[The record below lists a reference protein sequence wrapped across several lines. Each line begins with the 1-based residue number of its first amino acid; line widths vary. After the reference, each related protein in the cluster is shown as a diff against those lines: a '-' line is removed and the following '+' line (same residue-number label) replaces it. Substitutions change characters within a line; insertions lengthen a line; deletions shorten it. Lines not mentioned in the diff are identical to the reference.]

1 MPQERG
7 PNINELTREGSAES
21 TDAQISSLISESLSS
36 DSGLTPLKG
45 FRIDL
50 SANPGFRKFFYSAR
64 CECGTAA
71 LLSVEV
77 AGEKTLSEVRKAAP
91 ELTRRLE
98 AQASSFR
105 RMSCEAHQRMRLG
118 PAGAPPARP
127 G

>member
-7 PNINELTREGSAES
+7 PNINELTREASAES
-21 TDAQISSLISESLSS
+21 TDTQISSLISESRSG

-45 FRIDL
+45 FKIDL
-50 SANPGFRKFFYSAR
+50 SANPGFRKFFYSAK

-77 AGEKTLSEVRKAAP
+77 AREKTLSEVRKAAP

-118 PAGAPPARP
+118 PAGAPPGRP